1 LFTAIFVFKHFK
13 TVVNKKF
20 ISLLEISRYTSALK
34 FSWLFFCE
42 LSMFFFSKKI
52 ITIFVL
58 LVLILVVTFWLG
70 RAHDV
75 EQATYQAERQVTQLN
90 NYIDTELARFSAIP
104 QLLTYNSLMID
115 FVDAQPQHYNAIN
128 NYLADIQQAS
138 GASDIFVLNTQ
149 GEVIASSN
157 WQADYTFLG
166 SNFAFR
172 PYFKRAFAGEK
183 VAYFALGMR
192 SKERGI
198 YFSQAV
204 YRDNKA
210 IGVVVLKVNVSKFE
224 DDRELLNTSKGS
236 HFFLQ
241 LADDV
246 IAMSDMQTWRL
257 NSFTDLD
264 ITMRRDIKSRR
275 AYLDHQPLYIKQFQ
289 FSNEGIKHF
298 KIDKKLY
305 VMSQRPLR
313 YFNAT
318 MNVLVDITKVNSAQ
332 LPRLFWVFI
341 ICSLI
346 IIISYIL
353 LTRFAG
359 YKKLV
364 YSRHSLELEVLERT
378 QALEKVQTALVQSAK
393 LATIGQLS
401 AGINHE
407 INQPLSAI
415 NTYLASAKR
424 LLAKG
429 NTSALAE
436 SLVVIEGL
444 VDRVHQIV
452 GQLKHFSKPS
462 KMQLRPYPLAGLVN
476 NALMISSAQLK
487 QDNVQVEPPQF
498 DETVVVWVDSLK
510 FEQVLVNLITN
521 ASQAMNG
528 AIIRNLSFHLE
539 CFEERVKLSILDTGS
554 GIEQH
559 AFSHLFEPF
568 YSTKSSNGLGLG
580 LSISKQIIDS
590 FNGCLSA
597 HNRLEGGAEF
607 IISLSNRQEN
617 TDD

>member
-1 LFTAIFVFKHFK
+1 M
-13 TVVNKKF
+13 
-20 ISLLEISRYTSALK
+20 
-34 FSWLFFCE
+34 FS
-42 LSMFFFSKKI
+42 FSKRI
-52 ITIFVL
+52 IAVGL
-58 LVLILVVTFWLG
+58 LLILILVVTFWVG
-70 RAHDV
+70 RAHDIDKATV
-75 EQATYQAERQVTQLN
+75 QAQGQVTQLN
-90 NYIDTELARFSAIP
+90 NYIDTELVRFSAIP
-104 QLLTYNSLMID
+104 QLLTYNQLMID
-115 FVDAQPQHYNAIN
+115 FVSGEHQHYNAIN

-138 GASDIFVLNTQ
+138 GSSDIFVLNTQ
-149 GEVIASSN
+149 GEVTASSN
-157 WQADYTFLG
+157 WQVDNTFLG

-198 YFSQAV
+198 YFSQAI
-204 YRDNKA
+204 YHEKKA
-210 IGVVVLKVNVSKFE
+210 VGVVVLKVNVSKFE
-224 DDRELLNTSKGS
+224 NDRELLNTSMAS
-236 HFFLQ
+236 HFYLQ

-246 IAMSDMQTWRL
+246 IAMSDVQAWRL
-257 NSFTDLD
+257 NSFRKFD
-264 ITMRRDIKSRR
+264 ITQRRNIKLRR
-275 AYLDHQPLYIKQFQ
+275 AYLDHQPTYIEQFQ
-289 FSNEGIKHF
+289 YTSEGVTHY
-298 KIDKKLY
+298 KIDNKLY
-305 VMSQRPLR
+305 VSAAKPLR
-313 YFNAT
+313 YFSAN
-318 MNVLVDITKVNSAQ
+318 MYVLVDVTSVNPAQ
-332 LPRLFWVFI
+332 LPRLFWASI
-341 ICSLI
+341 IYGLVTIIGYSL
-346 IIISYIL
+346 L
-353 LTRFAG
+353 ARFAG
-359 YKKLV
+359 YKKLL
-364 YSRHSLELEVLERT
+364 YSRHSLEAKVIERT
-378 QALEKVQTALVQSAK
+378 QELEKAQVALVQSAK

-429 NTSALAE
+429 NTSALGE

-444 VDRVHQIV
+444 VNRVHQIV

-528 AIIRNLSFHLE
+528 AIIRNLSFQLE

-559 AFSHLFEPF
+559 AFGNLFEPF
-568 YSTKSSNGLGLG
+568 YSTKSSKGLGLG

-597 HNRLEGGAEF
+597 HNRVEGGAEF

-617 TDD
+617 KDD

>member
-1 LFTAIFVFKHFK
+1 M
-13 TVVNKKF
+13 
-20 ISLLEISRYTSALK
+20 
-34 FSWLFFCE
+34 FS
-42 LSMFFFSKKI
+42 FSKRI
-52 ITIFVL
+52 IAVGL
-58 LVLILVVTFWLG
+58 LLILILVVTFWVG
-70 RAHDV
+70 RAHDIDKATV
-75 EQATYQAERQVTQLN
+75 QAQGQVTQLN
-90 NYIDTELARFSAIP
+90 NYIDTELVRFSAIP
-104 QLLTYNSLMID
+104 QLLTYNLLMID
-115 FVDAQPQHYNAIN
+115 FVSGEHQHYNAIN

-138 GASDIFVLNTQ
+138 GSSDIFVLNTQ
-149 GEVIASSN
+149 GEVTASSN
-157 WQADYTFLG
+157 WQVDNTFLG

-198 YFSQAV
+198 YFSQAI
-204 YRDNKA
+204 YHEKKA
-210 IGVVVLKVNVSKFE
+210 VGVVVLKVNVSKFE
-224 DDRELLNTSKGS
+224 NDRELLNTSMAS
-236 HFFLQ
+236 HFYLQ

-246 IAMSDMQTWRL
+246 IAMSDVQAWRL
-257 NSFTDLD
+257 NSFRKFD
-264 ITMRRDIKSRR
+264 ITQRRNIKLRR
-275 AYLDHQPLYIKQFQ
+275 AYLDHQPTYIEQFQ
-289 FSNEGIKHF
+289 YTSEGVMHY
-298 KIDKKLY
+298 KIDNKLY
-305 VMSQRPLR
+305 VSAAKPLR
-313 YFNAT
+313 YFSAN
-318 MNVLVDITKVNSAQ
+318 MYVLVDVTSVNPAQ
-332 LPRLFWVFI
+332 LPRLFWASI
-341 ICSLI
+341 IYGLVTIIGYSL
-346 IIISYIL
+346 L
-353 LTRFAG
+353 ARFAG
-359 YKKLV
+359 YKKLL
-364 YSRHSLELEVLERT
+364 YSRHSLEAKVIERT
-378 QALEKVQTALVQSAK
+378 QELEKAQVALVQSAK

-429 NTSALAE
+429 NTSALGE

-444 VDRVHQIV
+444 VNRVHQIV

-528 AIIRNLSFHLE
+528 AIIRNLSFQLE

-559 AFSHLFEPF
+559 AFGNLFEPF
-568 YSTKSSNGLGLG
+568 YSTKSSKGLGLG

-597 HNRLEGGAEF
+597 HNRVEGGAEF

-617 TDD
+617 KDD

>member
-1 LFTAIFVFKHFK
+1 M
-13 TVVNKKF
+13 
-20 ISLLEISRYTSALK
+20 
-34 FSWLFFCE
+34 FS
-42 LSMFFFSKKI
+42 FSKRI
-52 ITIFVL
+52 ITVCLL
-58 LVLILVVTFWLG
+58 LVLILVATFWVG

-75 EQATYQAERQVTQLN
+75 DKATVQAQGQVTQLN
-90 NYIDTELARFSAIP
+90 NYIDTELVRFSAIP
-104 QLLTYNSLMID
+104 QLLTYNQLMID
-115 FVDAQPQHYNAIN
+115 FVSGEHQHYNAIN

-138 GASDIFVLNTQ
+138 GSSDIFVLNTQ
-149 GEVIASSN
+149 GEVTASSN
-157 WQADYTFLG
+157 WQIDNTFLG

-198 YFSQAV
+198 YFSQAI
-204 YRDNKA
+204 YHENKA
-210 IGVVVLKVNVSKFE
+210 VGVVVLKVNVSKFE
-224 DDRELLNTSKGS
+224 NDRELLNTSMAS
-236 HFFLQ
+236 HFYLQ

-246 IAMSDMQTWRL
+246 IAMSDVQAWRL
-257 NSFTDLD
+257 NSFRKFD
-264 ITMRRDIKSRR
+264 ITQRRNIKLRR
-275 AYLDHQPLYIKQFQ
+275 AYLDHQPTYIEQFQ
-289 FSNEGIKHF
+289 YTSEGVTHY
-298 KIDKKLY
+298 KIDNKLY
-305 VMSQRPLR
+305 VSAAKPLR
-313 YFNAT
+313 YFSAN
-318 MNVLVDITKVNSAQ
+318 MYVLVDITSLNSAQ
-332 LPRLFWVFI
+332 LPRLFWASI
-341 ICSLI
+341 IYGLVTI
-346 IIISYIL
+346 IGYSL

-359 YKKLV
+359 YKKLL
-364 YSRHSLELEVLERT
+364 YSRHSLETKVIERT
-378 QALEKVQTALVQSAK
+378 QELERAQVALVQSAK

-429 NTSALAE
+429 NTSALGE

-528 AIIRNLSFHLE
+528 AIIRNLSFQLE
-539 CFEERVKLSILDTGS
+539 CFEECVKLSILDTGS

-559 AFSHLFEPF
+559 AFGHLFEPF
-568 YSTKSSNGLGLG
+568 YSTKSSKGLGLG

-597 HNRLEGGAEF
+597 HNRVVGGAGF

-617 TDD
+617 KDD

>member
-1 LFTAIFVFKHFK
+1 M
-13 TVVNKKF
+13 
-20 ISLLEISRYTSALK
+20 
-34 FSWLFFCE
+34 FS
-42 LSMFFFSKKI
+42 FSKKI
-52 ITIFVL
+52 ITICIL
-58 LVLILVVTFWLG
+58 LILILVSTFWIG

-75 EQATYQAERQVTQLN
+75 EQATYQAKRQVTQLN
-90 NYIDTELARFSAIP
+90 HYIDTELARFSAIP
-104 QLLTYNSLMID
+104 QLLTYNELMIN
-115 FVDAQPQHYNAIN
+115 FVSGEQQHYSVIN

-138 GASDIFVLNTQ
+138 GASDIFILNTQ
-149 GEVIASSN
+149 GAVTASSN

-204 YRDNKA
+204 YKDNKA

-224 DDRELLNTSKGS
+224 NDRELLNTSKGS
-236 HFFLQ
+236 HFYLQ
-241 LADDV
+241 LADEV
-246 IAMSDMQTWRL
+246 IAMSDIEGWRL
-257 NSFTDLD
+257 NSFTELG
-264 ITMRRDIKSRR
+264 IEARRDIKLRR
-275 AYLDHQPLYIKQFQ
+275 AYLDHQPQYIKQLQ
-289 FSNEGIKHF
+289 FTSENIPHF
-298 KIDKKLY
+298 KIDKALY
-305 VMSQRPLR
+305 VTSSMPLR

-318 MNVLVDITKVNSAQ
+318 MNLLVDVSKVNSAQ
-332 LPRLFWVFI
+332 VPRLFWAFI
-341 ICSLI
+341 IYTLLI
-346 IIISYIL
+346 IIGYSL

-359 YKKLV
+359 YKKLL
-364 YSRHSLELEVLERT
+364 YSRHSLELEVVERT

-429 NTSALAE
+429 NVTALNE
-436 SLVVIEGL
+436 SLIVIEGL
-444 VDRVHQIV
+444 VERVHQIV

-462 KMQLRPYPLAGLVN
+462 DMQLRPYPLAGLVN

-487 QDNVQVEPPQF
+487 QDNVQVESPKF
-498 DETVVVWVDSLK
+498 DETVVVWVDALK

-528 AIIRNLSFHLE
+528 AIVRNLSFHLE
-539 CFEERVKLSILDTGS
+539 CFEERVKLSILDTGA

-559 AFSHLFEPF
+559 AFGNLFEPF

-607 IISLSNRQEN
+607 IISLSSKEPSNQANIENTPTQEN
-617 TDD
+617 QND

>member
-1 LFTAIFVFKHFK
+1 M
-13 TVVNKKF
+13 
-20 ISLLEISRYTSALK
+20 
-34 FSWLFFCE
+34 FS
-42 LSMFFFSKKI
+42 FSKRI
-52 ITIFVL
+52 IAVGL
-58 LVLILVVTFWLG
+58 LLILILVVTFWVG
-70 RAHDV
+70 RAHDIDKATV
-75 EQATYQAERQVTQLN
+75 QAQGQVTQLN
-90 NYIDTELARFSAIP
+90 NYIDTELVRFSAIP
-104 QLLTYNSLMID
+104 QLLTYNQLMID
-115 FVDAQPQHYNAIN
+115 FVSGEHQHYNAIN

-138 GASDIFVLNTQ
+138 GSSDIFVLNTQ
-149 GEVIASSN
+149 GEVTASSN
-157 WQADYTFLG
+157 WQVDNTFLG

-198 YFSQAV
+198 YFSQAI
-204 YRDNKA
+204 YHESKA
-210 IGVVVLKVNVSKFE
+210 VGVVVLKVNVSKFE
-224 DDRELLNTSKGS
+224 NDRELLNTSMAS
-236 HFFLQ
+236 HFYLQ

-246 IAMSDMQTWRL
+246 IAMSDVPAWRL
-257 NSFTDLD
+257 NSFRKFD
-264 ITMRRDIKSRR
+264 ITQRRDIKLRR
-275 AYLDHQPLYIKQFQ
+275 AYLDHQPTYIEQFQ
-289 FSNEGIKHF
+289 YTSKGVMHY

-305 VMSQRPLR
+305 VSAAKPLR
-313 YFNAT
+313 YFSAN
-318 MNVLVDITKVNSAQ
+318 MHVLVDVTSVNPAQ
-332 LPRLFWVFI
+332 LPRLFWASI
-341 ICSLI
+341 IYGLVTIIGYSL
-346 IIISYIL
+346 L
-353 LTRFAG
+353 ARFAG
-359 YKKLV
+359 YKKLL
-364 YSRHSLELEVLERT
+364 YSRHNLETKVIERT
-378 QALEKVQTALVQSAK
+378 QELEKAQVALVQSAK

-429 NTSALAE
+429 NTSALGE

-528 AIIRNLSFHLE
+528 AIIRNLSFQLE

-559 AFSHLFEPF
+559 AFGNLFEPF
-568 YSTKSSNGLGLG
+568 YSTKSSKGLGLG

-597 HNRLEGGAEF
+597 HNRVEGGAEF

-617 TDD
+617 KDD